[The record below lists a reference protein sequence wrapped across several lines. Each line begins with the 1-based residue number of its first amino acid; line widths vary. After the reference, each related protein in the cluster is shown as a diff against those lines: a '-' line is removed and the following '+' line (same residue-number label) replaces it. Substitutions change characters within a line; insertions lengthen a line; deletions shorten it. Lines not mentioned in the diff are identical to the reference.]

1 MECRPMSRRIAVQ
14 GINFSNGTEKGNPD
28 MDINYNGYEIH
39 ATVRRLREP
48 KSWEPYVAVLSGKQF
63 KSHTLD
69 QIYTTKEEA
78 ETVGI
83 AFAKKWIDEGMP
95 DIKP

>member
-1 MECRPMSRRIAVQ
+1 V
-14 GINFSNGTEKGNPD
+14 
-28 MDINYNGYEIH
+28 
-39 ATVRRLREP
+39 
-48 KSWEPYVAVLSGKQF
+48 EPYVAVLSGRQF
-63 KSHTLD
+63 KSHTLAEV
-69 QIYTTKEEA
+69 YTTKEEA